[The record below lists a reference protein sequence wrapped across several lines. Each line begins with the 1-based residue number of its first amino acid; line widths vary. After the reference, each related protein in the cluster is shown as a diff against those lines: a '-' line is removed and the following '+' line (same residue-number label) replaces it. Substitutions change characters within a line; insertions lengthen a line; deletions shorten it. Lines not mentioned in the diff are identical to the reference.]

1 MKSNKDYYMDS
12 NFLPQKVT
20 MARLREILDAH
31 DISYN
36 GKEKKAGLV
45 EIFNTQIRPLIPS
58 LREKEMKN
66 QSLMENIATSS
77 GTSSHSDQIISKVAS
92 TSTSRNI
99 EYSKI
104 NNKRQSNGIFG
115 NLNIF
120 ELFELIKSQLSRRG
134 WKFTYATVFLTLIF
148 GLLIKYYIQS
158 NMVTSF
164 CDNQLRGNT
173 KNSFFEANCI
183 PCPPYAHC
191 SKGKITSCD
200 EGFALASSSIYW
212 LKPFTSRCIFD
223 FNRERKVKVYTKLL
237 KSIAIEEIGK
247 TECESS
253 PREVLL
259 FQNLLVLLRSKKL
272 PRQDD
277 EKKFKIF
284 SQLALENLRS
294 DDQVKTSLS
303 RTTNADSVI
312 GHISPFGVSEISSFE
327 TPNTK
332 IYKTKITALSM
343 DDSDYLS
350 IKRFFISGLPHCT
363 VLGIL
368 KLNMPTKLVEAHEKY
383 KRQNY
388 DMLTHRMF
396 HGTKSLCDPQR
407 FITNSQAIFCN
418 YGCGVCGIMKE
429 GNKTTYASS
438 RRRNSSTSYNYC
450 NTSLLFSHYSYMGK
464 NNYVTNAMFVVDV
477 VARNYESVLTVE
489 RDE

>member
-1 MKSNKDYYMDS
+1 
-12 NFLPQKVT
+12 
-20 MARLREILDAH
+20 AH
-31 DISYN
+31 DIRYN

-45 EIFNTQIRPLIPS
+45 KIFNTQIRPLIPS

-77 GTSSHSDQIISKVAS
+77 GTSSHSDQIISRVAS
-92 TSTSRNI
+92 TSTSKNI

-104 NNKRQSNGIFG
+104 NNKRQSN
-115 NLNIF
+115 
-120 ELFELIKSQLSRRG
+120 
-134 WKFTYATVFLTLIF
+134 
-148 GLLIKYYIQS
+148 
-158 NMVTSF
+158 
-164 CDNQLRGNT
+164 
-173 KNSFFEANCI
+173 ANCT

-223 FNRERKVKVYTKLL
+223 FNRERKVKEYTKLL

-253 PREVLL
+253 PRENLL

-272 PRQDD
+272 PRQDA
-277 EKKFKIF
+277 EKNFKIF
-284 SQLALENLRS
+284 SRLALENLRL
-294 DDQVKTSLS
+294 DDQVKVIDEWYGLNL
-303 RTTNADSVI
+303 TTNTDSII
-312 GHISPFGVSEISSFE
+312 GHISPFGVSEISSFGI
-327 TPNTK
+327 PNTK

-343 DDSDYLS
+343 DNSDYLS
-350 IKRFFISGLPHCT
+350 IKRFFISGLPDCT

-396 HGTKSLCDPQR
+396 HGTRSLCDPQR
-407 FITNSQAIFCN
+407 FITNPQAIFCN
-418 YGCGVCGIMKE
+418 YGCGVCGIMRE

-438 RRRNSSTSYNYC
+438 RRHMWFANSSSTSYNYC
-450 NTSLLFSHYSYMGK
+450 NTSLLLSHYTYMGK
-464 NNYVTNAMFVVDV
+464 YNYVTNAMFVVDV
-477 VARNYESVLTVE
+477 VAKYYESVLIVE
-489 RDE
+489 RDEAAIPKFLIIFQ